1 MINNLITQ
9 VLKVQS
15 DTFKC
20 LILWDRAWASVS
32 GPCEEAPVGSAGPSR
47 ASAGS
52 DAGSWELINED
63 NRDGGEEQKSPV
75 IIDKKLPEESKMSVC
90 SQTLWV
96 HPEHQLDQ
104 NPPPDTTI
112 SLHTLFISNYKF
124 VDFKNI
130 LSQKNSFSFRFVFT
144 QKVIYYSIIT
154 EHTV

>member
-75 IIDKKLPEESKMSVC
+75 IIDKKLPERIEDVRLQPNTVSPPGTSTGPELSSWHHHFSTHSFHFKLQIC
-90 SQTLWV
+90 PFQNYSQSEKLI
-96 HPEHQLDQ
+96 QFQ
-104 NPPPDTTI
+104 I
-112 SLHTLFISNYKF
+112 CCHTKSYLLF
-124 VDFKNI
+124 
-130 LSQKNSFSFRFVFT
+130 
-144 QKVIYYSIIT
+144 YYYWN
-154 EHTV
+154 V